1 MILRASLV
9 SAMGNVLR
17 IILAIASV
25 PILVRSLGLRTY
37 GHLSV
42 LVAIINLGTLA
53 DMGLG
58 AAATVH
64 LAGCLHSREKGRA
77 RLIVGYVLSL
87 TIALSALAA
96 LAILAGTPLLERWLF
111 DDVRGGHAV
120 ALHLSLACAALAVVA
135 RTCFQTIISILQ
147 GAMLFTLTSA
157 LQTVWFYLMQGGL
170 ITAALLKA
178 DLPVLSAVVVGTSLF
193 CTIVAWHYLVKHFGP
208 VGLLVPKP
216 NAVRRMLVGTATNI
230 GIINLANSLVSQADK
245 IVVGSLLSATLTGIY
260 STFSAIA
267 SQVNIIAS
275 AVSQPTMA
283 YLVKSSPGGRSEQQ
297 VTFNWAFKLTTVV
310 VLMMAGGLILS
321 KEYVMPLLFPGIPVA
336 TYPALGLLALSIAL
350 FSLNAPAYYALQA
363 LGQSAYVRK
372 VVLWSGALTLG
383 SMCALGS
390 LFGLEGAAG
399 GTFAFSLVF
408 LLTFRVADELKLGRA
423 IIWEM
428 LQAAVLLTVAVVV
441 SDYTGGLA
449 AKAGVMAA
457 ICGLSAILAKRG
469 LRRARSNPEVGRS
482 AVA

>member
-1 MILRASLV
+1 
-9 SAMGNVLR
+9 MGNVLR

-53 DMGLG
+53 EMGLG

-64 LAGCLHSREKGRA
+64 LAGCLRSREKGRA

-87 TIALSALAA
+87 TLALSALAA
-96 LAILAGTPLLERWLF
+96 LAILACTPLLERWLF
-111 DDVRGGHAV
+111 ADVRGKDGLG
-120 ALHLSLACAALAVVA
+120 LHVSIACAALAVVA

-147 GAMLFTLTSA
+147 GARLFTQASA

-170 ITAALLKA
+170 ITAALFKA
-178 DLPVLSAVVVGTSLF
+178 NLSVLSAVVVATSLF
-193 CTIVAWHYLVKHFGP
+193 STIVAWHYMVRHYGP
-208 VGLLVPKP
+208 VGLLFPQP
-216 NAVRRMLVGTATNI
+216 NAARRSLVGTATNI
-230 GIINLANSLVSQADK
+230 GVINLANSLFSQADK

-283 YLVKSSPGGRSEQQ
+283 YLVKSSPGGQPEQQ
-297 VTFNWAFKLTTVV
+297 STFNWAFELTTIV
-310 VLMMAGGLILS
+310 VLMMAGGLILT
-321 KEYVMPLLFPGIPVA
+321 KEYVMPLLFPGIPA
-336 TYPALGLLALSIAL
+336 GAYPTLGLLALSIAL

-383 SMCALGS
+383 SMCALGR
-390 LFGLEGAAG
+390 LFGLEGAAA
-399 GTFAFSLVF
+399 GTFAFSLIL
-408 LLTFRVADELKLGRA
+408 LLTLRAADELRLGKA
-423 IIWEM
+423 ILWEM
-428 LQAAVLLTVAVVV
+428 LLAAVLLTLAVVV
-441 SDYTGGLA
+441 SDNAGGLA

-457 ICGLSAILAKRG
+457 ICSLSAVLARRG
-469 LRRARSNPEVGRS
+469 LRRVRLHPEVEGS
-482 AVA
+482 VVS